1 MADPN
6 PDRDQAIQQELRL
19 SRKFSIADAIGQEA
33 GNFMKGA
40 SPVPRLVQVK
50 TEIAA
55 LLRDYIKDDAGALL
69 PVLQNWITT
78 DERRISRHL
87 NAPAIAV
94 QEALEAILKSPDTLY
109 ELVRQADAQWG
120 KMYDER
126 PYFQR
131 PGQAP
136 HPEDEYTHESVRQ
149 VLTNGLRELAIHDSP
164 NDSDELY

>member
-6 PDRDQAIQQELRL
+6 PDRDRALQQELRL

-55 LLRDYIKDDAGALL
+55 LLRDHIKDDAGALL
-69 PVLQNWITT
+69 AVLQNWITT
-78 DERRISRHL
+78 DEQRVSRYL
-87 NAPAIAV
+87 NAPVGAV

-136 HPEDEYTHESVRQ
+136 HPDDEYTHESVRQ
-149 VLTNGLRELAIHDSP
+149 VLTDSLRELAIHFPPDGS
-164 NDSDELY
+164 Y